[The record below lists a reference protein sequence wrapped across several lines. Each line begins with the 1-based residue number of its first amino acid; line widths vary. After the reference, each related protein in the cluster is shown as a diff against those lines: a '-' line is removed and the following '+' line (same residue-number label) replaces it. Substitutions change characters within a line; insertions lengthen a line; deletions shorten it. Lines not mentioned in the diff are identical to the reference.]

1 MDINSKHLSVD
12 NQMTMTSCNMSLDTE
27 TMVRMRPVRPVSAHS
42 RVTSSLC
49 RLELPD
55 WYRYNRSVSTPS
67 TPCWRRQSRSRDASW
82 RRGGTQSETGES
94 QMVRSAVSSRDSSTV
109 RGQQQRWSVYKDS
122 SDHRGHRWSMY
133 KDCPDPAA
141 MTSSCISCHS
151 EATRDSCDNNCS
163 VPMSTIKSTNS
174 YLSYRQPYM
183 GWRSLERLKLSG
195 SCLLSPD
202 QRLAAS
208 LLNQGQ
214 QCLVK
219 LAAAA
224 DK

>member
-55 WYRYNRSVSTPS
+55 WYRSVSTPS